1 MLAAILFDLDGTIA
15 NTDPIHYQVWR
26 EMLIAY
32 DMDIDETFYKFHISG
47 RTNPQILEDFL
58 PQLSPEEGAKFADE
72 KEALFR
78 EKAKTILKP
87 LSGFLELIAWTDTHQ
102 LKRALVTNAPRL
114 NVQFVLEVLEIK
126 EVFHTVVIAENEIA
140 AKPNPAPYQVALN
153 NLGITAEQA
162 IALEDSPSGIR
173 SAVGAGIR
181 TIGVTTTQESIVLQS
196 FGAFMTVPD
205 FTDLQL
211 WTLLNS
217 SVQEDVACL
226 DS

>member
-15 NTDPIHYQVWR
+15 NTDPIHYQAWR
-26 EMLIAY
+26 EMLIGY
-32 DMDIDETFYKFHISG
+32 GMDIDEIFYKSRLSG
-47 RTNPQILEDFL
+47 RTNPQIVEDLL
-58 PQLSPEEGAKFADE
+58 PQLSPEEGAKLADD

-78 EKAKTILKP
+78 QKAKTILKP
-87 LSGFLELIAWTDTHQ
+87 LSGFSELIAWTDAHQ

-114 NVQFVLEVLEIK
+114 NVQFMLEVLEIK

-140 AKPNPAPYQVALN
+140 AKPDPAPYQVALKK
-153 NLGITAEQA
+153 LGITAEQA
-162 IALEDSPSGIR
+162 IALEDSPSGIC

-181 TIGVTTTQESIVLQS
+181 TIGVTTTQEPKLLHLL
-196 FGAFMTVPD
+196 GAFMTVPD
-205 FTDLQL
+205 FSDLQL

>member
-15 NTDPIHYQVWR
+15 NTDPIHYQAWR
-26 EMLIAY
+26 EMLMGY
-32 DMDIDETFYKFHISG
+32 DMDIDETFYKSRISG
-47 RTNPQILEDFL
+47 RTNPQIIEDLL
-58 PQLSPEEGAKFADE
+58 PQLSPEEGAKFADK

-78 EKAKTILKP
+78 QKAKTILKP
-87 LSGFLELIAWTDTHQ
+87 LSGFSELIVWTDTHQ

-140 AKPNPAPYQVALN
+140 AKPDPAPYQVALN
-153 NLGITAEQA
+153 RLGITAEQA

-181 TIGVTTTQESIVLQS
+181 TIGVTTTQESKVLQS
-196 FGAFMTVPD
+196 LGAFMTVPD

-217 SVQEDVACL
+217 SVQDDVACL
-226 DS
+226 DL